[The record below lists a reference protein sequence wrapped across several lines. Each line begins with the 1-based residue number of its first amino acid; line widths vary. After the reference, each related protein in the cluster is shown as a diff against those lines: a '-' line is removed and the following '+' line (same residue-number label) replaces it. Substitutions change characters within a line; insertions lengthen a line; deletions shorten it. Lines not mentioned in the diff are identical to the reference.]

1 LGVGL
6 ILALLVLGIAL
17 GLSWASRRAG
27 STVETLPQVT
37 FYLDGEDIRRPDTA
51 AKGIVLVPETAT
63 PFTLTAPVPL
73 TVTYSVT
80 PVTPYY
86 RVLSPTS
93 EIQIRLVISVPVQRR
108 AERMDVYRRTEDEWR
123 WQPSRLDAAGRRRE
137 VVLTPPLPDAI
148 LLGRSETPAPR
159 VVVGEDAILSPTV
172 GAAERYLD
180 VPSLILGPGGQITG
194 AFAYSA
200 TEISARSA
208 LVIRN
213 YRTPSQVNALLVREF
228 LRDPVARAHHLT
240 ALLEQLERSGYSGLV
255 LDYRGVPAALR
266 EDYTRFVTALAE
278 VVHEVPGHWLG
289 ISVDF
294 PTRVSGGTWATAGY
308 DWQRL
313 GAVADQVRV
322 VMPLNPDAYAPGA
335 EAEDAL
341 TWAVT
346 QVRRAKLAPI
356 FVAHSTD
363 GVRPLGAAS
372 LLAHWSPLRVGMGI
386 TQVVAGRSVIL
397 APADVVPLSSPA
409 SGAAC
414 FAAGA
419 GRYCWGTPAWLRARY
434 DLAARYGVGSV
445 VIPDLGAA
453 GNLSAAA
460 GARASTPVSVRWQV
474 TDPVGALVTRETTLD
489 EPGLHWRAPSR
500 FGVYHARLEIA
511 GTPVA
516 TTTFHVIPKVTETPV
531 RLSAQSIALSLPDPV
546 YLDPAEAFTKTWRFV
561 NTGAL
566 SWPGNTVLQ
575 QLESGGLTA
584 PLSVTVGGVAPGDY
598 VDVAVPMR
606 APRGNKN
613 VVGKWTLVSG
623 GNWIPGGDVLLV
635 ARVGDPDAEA
645 EPILQGPFELGG
657 HVLQEFNY
665 AEQMQY
671 AGMHWV
677 KIQARYGKDSVT
689 DFIAQAHAHGFKVLI
704 GAVGAPDLV
713 THPEFETHMANWMAD
728 MAAAGADAIEV
739 WNEPNLPREWQ
750 LGHISPSA
758 YTRLLCTSYRAIKA
772 ANRNT
777 LVISAAPAP
786 TGYFS
791 GCTSRG
797 CDDLPWLEGLYESGA
812 GGCLDYV
819 GAHHNSGATS
829 PSAILGHPAD
839 PGGTHHSWYFLPQ
852 TYRYFDLFDGT
863 RQIFYTELGYLSA
876 EGFSWLPEAFSWAQN
891 TRVGQQARWLAEA
904 ATLSQESG
912 MVRAI
917 IIWNVDATCYGDC
930 GGGQDPQAGY
940 AIIRGGDVCPACEQ
954 LHAVMVEP

>member
-1 LGVGL
+1 
-6 ILALLVLGIAL
+6 
-17 GLSWASRRAG
+17 
-27 STVETLPQVT
+27 
-37 FYLDGEDIRRPDTA
+37 
-51 AKGIVLVPETAT
+51 
-63 PFTLTAPVPL
+63 
-73 TVTYSVT
+73 
-80 PVTPYY
+80 
-86 RVLSPTS
+86 
-93 EIQIRLVISVPVQRR
+93 
-108 AERMDVYRRTEDEWR
+108 
-123 WQPSRLDAAGRRRE
+123 
-137 VVLTPPLPDAI
+137 
-148 LLGRSETPAPR
+148 
-159 VVVGEDAILSPTV
+159 
-172 GAAERYLD
+172 
-180 VPSLILGPGGQITG
+180 
-194 AFAYSA
+194 
-200 TEISARSA
+200 
-208 LVIRN
+208 
-213 YRTPSQVNALLVREF
+213 
-228 LRDPVARAHHLT
+228 
-240 ALLEQLERSGYSGLV
+240 
-255 LDYRGVPAALR
+255 
-266 EDYTRFVTALAE
+266 
-278 VVHEVPGHWLG
+278 
-289 ISVDF
+289 
-294 PTRVSGGTWATAGY
+294 
-308 DWQRL
+308 
-313 GAVADQVRV
+313 
-322 VMPLNPDAYAPGA
+322 
-335 EAEDAL
+335 
-341 TWAVT
+341 
-346 QVRRAKLAPI
+346 
-356 FVAHSTD
+356 
-363 GVRPLGAAS
+363 
-372 LLAHWSPLRVGMGI
+372 
-386 TQVVAGRSVIL
+386 
-397 APADVVPLSSPA
+397 
-409 SGAAC
+409 
-414 FAAGA
+414 
-419 GRYCWGTPAWLRARY
+419 
-434 DLAARYGVGSV
+434 
-445 VIPDLGAA
+445 
-453 GNLSAAA
+453 
-460 GARASTPVSVRWQV
+460 
-474 TDPVGALVTRETTLD
+474 
-489 EPGLHWRAPSR
+489 
-500 FGVYHARLEIA
+500 
-511 GTPVA
+511 
-516 TTTFHVIPKVTETPV
+516 
-531 RLSAQSIALSLPDPV
+531 
-546 YLDPAEAFTKTWRFV
+546 
-561 NTGAL
+561 
-566 SWPGNTVLQ
+566 
-575 QLESGGLTA
+575 
-584 PLSVTVGGVAPGDY
+584 
-598 VDVAVPMR
+598 
-606 APRGNKN
+606 
-613 VVGKWTLVSG
+613 
-623 GNWIPGGDVLLV
+623 
-635 ARVGDPDAEA
+635 
-645 EPILQGPFELGG
+645 
-657 HVLQEFNY
+657 LQEFNY